1 MEEIW
6 SANFADWKI
15 EDQELFKDAVSL
27 ADGTIKISDQGHPMV
42 SYTLASP
49 LIDALEDLNYTDDF
63 TNIALVANVKLFIN
77 QSDNAFICIHNAHND
92 FWLNYQVYGN
102 SELVSSTPNS
112 KNIYDII
119 VPVLT
124 FDSNESGDVQ
134 IVLKPQAN
142 ADYDVLGA
150 VTQLKLR
157 LVIDQ
162 TMSPPQKSYFEVR
175 SLKLMGQP
183 VSSSARAA
191 AAFEGNPDPGTGG
204 PKIPPPPIR

>member
-6 SANFADWKI
+6 SADFTEWVV
-15 EDQELFKDAVSL
+15 EDQQPFKDTVSL
-27 ADGTIKISDQGHPMV
+27 EDGTIKISDQGNPMM
-42 SYTLASP
+42 SYALTSP
-49 LIDALEDLNYTDDF
+49 LINALEDLNYTDDF
-63 TNIALVANVKLFIN
+63 TDIAIVANVKLFIN
-77 QSDNAFICIHNAHND
+77 QSDNAFVSIHNGNND
-92 FWLNYQVYGN
+92 FWLSYQLFGDPE
-102 SELVSSTPNS
+102 SVSSTPNS
-112 KNIYDII
+112 SNIYDIK

-142 ADYDVLGA
+142 SDYDVLGA

-175 SLKLMGQP
+175 SLKIMGQP
-183 VSSSARAA
+183 VSVLEAL
-191 AAFEGNPDPGTGG
+191 EGNPDPGTSG
-204 PKIPPPPIR
+204 PKVPPPPRIK

>member
-15 EDQELFKDAVSL
+15 EDQELFKDAISL
-27 ADGTIKISDQGHPMV
+27 EDGTLKISDQEHPMV

-49 LIDALEDLNYTDDF
+49 LIDALEDLNYTDGF
-63 TNIALVANVKLFIN
+63 TDIAIVANVKLFIN
-77 QSDNAFICIHNAHND
+77 QSDNAFICIHNGNND
-92 FWLNYQVYGN
+92 FWLNYQVFGN
-102 SELVSSTPNS
+102 PESVSNTPNS
-112 KNIYDII
+112 KNIYDIL

-124 FDSNESGDVQ
+124 FDSDENGDVQ

-142 ADYDVLGA
+142 SDYDVLGA
-150 VTQLKLR
+150 VTQIKLR

-175 SLKLMGQP
+175 SLKIMGQP
-183 VSSSARAA
+183 TSVMEAL
-191 AAFEGNPDPGTGG
+191 EGNPDPGTSG
-204 PKIPPPPIR
+204 PKIPPPPGR